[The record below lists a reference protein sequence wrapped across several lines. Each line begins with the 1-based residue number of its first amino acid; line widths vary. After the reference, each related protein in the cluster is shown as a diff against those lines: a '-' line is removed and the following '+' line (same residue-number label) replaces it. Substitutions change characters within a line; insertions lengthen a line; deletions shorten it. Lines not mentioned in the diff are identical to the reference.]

1 MRSLQDKVSNLSGI
15 GPKKEL
21 ALKALGIETI
31 EDLLC
36 YYPFR
41 YEDMATK
48 EVSELADGQKA
59 VIQGVVATAPVVVRF
74 GRAKNRLN
82 FKLLAGHDV
91 IQITFFGQA
100 YLKDRVQPG
109 SDVAVYGKYDTAR
122 QSMTGMKLF
131 SNGGS
136 QEDIA
141 GVYRA
146 SKKIKAQMIKQLVKK
161 AYEEYQNGGLK
172 RESQM
177 SYADYLDY
185 WMEEYFEINFKY
197 STAKRYKESFETI
210 KKELGKY
217 KLCDITPY
225 LLNKTLLGLYQ
236 KTQTKET
243 LRNYQKV
250 IKSSLRDATYYF
262 GFIGNDPAGSLQI
275 PKILTFESKK
285 TMPNMCIQ

>member
-1 MRSLQDKVSNLSGI
+1 MKSLQDKVSNLSGI

-100 YLKDRVQPG
+100 YLKDRVHPG

-141 GVYRA
+141 GIYRA
-146 SKKIKAQMIKQLVKK
+146 SKEIKAQTIKQLVKK
-161 AYEEYQNGGLK
+161 AYEEYQ
-172 RESQM
+172 
-177 SYADYLDY
+177 DVV
-185 WMEEYFEINFKY
+185 
-197 STAKRYKESFETI
+197 
-210 KKELGKY
+210 
-217 KLCDITPY
+217 C
-225 LLNKTLLGLYQ
+225 
-236 KTQTKET
+236 
-243 LRNYQKV
+243 
-250 IKSSLRDATYYF
+250 
-262 GFIGNDPAGSLQI
+262 
-275 PKILTFESKK
+275 ILS
-285 TMPNMCIQ
+285 